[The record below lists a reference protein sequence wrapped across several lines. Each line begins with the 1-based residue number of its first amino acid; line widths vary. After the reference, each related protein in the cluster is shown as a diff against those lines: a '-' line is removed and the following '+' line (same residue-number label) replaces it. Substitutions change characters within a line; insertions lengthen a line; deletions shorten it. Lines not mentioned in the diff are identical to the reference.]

1 TMVRCSVAAL
11 RAGELRFLGFA
22 LHTPIN
28 IFLLLP
34 MKAYAL
40 CTLSNSDWL
49 SRRPPDLP
57 GENGAPGNFLYA
69 APRTD
74 KPKEIVCTSRIQ
86 HLEHRISFQLEV
98 VAQLICQDKFAL
110 GAVKLLDE
118 LTSELVAAKLELGAI
133 GEASAGRRTVPAQK
147 HGDLFYPEDLR
158 ILAKFFDEAVA
169 ALPPD
174 RRTIANRTQIAKL
187 VLARGTT
194 REIKSNPNHGDCVL
208 GDLIDHMFN
217 SSSSNQIEVPPSTW
231 RNCA

>member
-1 TMVRCSVAAL
+1 
-11 RAGELRFLGFA
+11 GFS

-49 SRRPPDLP
+49 SRRPADLP
-57 GENGAPGNFLYA
+57 DGNGTHGKLLCPG
-69 APRTD
+69 PTTD

-86 HLEHRISFQLEV
+86 HLEHRIALQLEV

-118 LTSELVAAKLELGAI
+118 LTSELVATKLELGAI
-133 GEASAGRRTVPAQK
+133 GEASASRPSRRTVPAKQY
-147 HGDLFYPEDLR
+147 GDLFYPEDLR
-158 ILAKFFDEAVA
+158 ILANIFDQAVA
-169 ALPPD
+169 DLPPD

-194 REIKSNPNHGDCVL
+194 REAKSDPTHGACVL
-208 GDLIDHMFN
+208 GDLLDQTFN
-217 SSSSNQIEVPPSTW
+217 SYSSNQIEVPLSTW
-231 RNCA
+231 RNSA